1 MPPLDGVTSIN
12 IELQHYTKKPFSCI
26 VGCRSDLLGR
36 GVDPAMVMGVTIAA
50 AVLIAVLLIASMF
63 YVTKKG
69 YSRKWD
75 EE

>member
-1 MPPLDGVTSIN
+1 MDARGATDN
-12 IELQHYTKKPFSCI
+12 MGMGATI
-26 VGCRSDLLGR
+26 VIC
-36 GVDPAMVMGVTIAA
+36 AVMAA
-50 AVLIAVLLIASMF
+50 ALIYSFI

>member
-1 MPPLDGVTSIN
+1 MYKMGMGAT
-12 IELQHYTKKPFSCI
+12 I
-26 VGCRSDLLGR
+26 VIC
-36 GVDPAMVMGVTIAA
+36 AVMAA
-50 AVLIAVLLIASMF
+50 ALIYSFV

>member
-1 MPPLDGVTSIN
+1 MI
-12 IELQHYTKKPFSCI
+12 
-26 VGCRSDLLGR
+26 
-36 GVDPAMVMGVTIAA
+36 MGITIAA
-50 AVLIAVLLIASMF
+50 AVLIAALLIFSMF

>member
-1 MPPLDGVTSIN
+1 MKYRFI
-12 IELQHYTKKPFSCI
+12 IERSCLSFM
-26 VGCRSDLLGR
+26 VLGI
-36 GVDPAMVMGVTIAA
+36 TIAA
-50 AVLIAVLLIASMF
+50 AVLIAVLLIVLMF

>member
-1 MPPLDGVTSIN
+1 MG
-12 IELQHYTKKPFSCI
+12 
-26 VGCRSDLLGR
+26 LGI
-36 GVDPAMVMGVTIAA
+36 TITA
-50 AVLIAVLLIASMF
+50 AVLIAVLLTAAMF

>member
-1 MPPLDGVTSIN
+1 
-12 IELQHYTKKPFSCI
+12 
-26 VGCRSDLLGR
+26 
-36 GVDPAMVMGVTIAA
+36 MVMGITITA
-50 AVLIAVLLIASMF
+50 AVLIAVLLIVSMF

>member
-1 MPPLDGVTSIN
+1 M
-12 IELQHYTKKPFSCI
+12 
-26 VGCRSDLLGR
+26 
-36 GVDPAMVMGVTIAA
+36 MMGVTIVVG
-50 AVLIAVLLIASMF
+50 VLIAILLIASMF

>member
-1 MPPLDGVTSIN
+1 M
-12 IELQHYTKKPFSCI
+12 ERSCLSFM
-26 VGCRSDLLGR
+26 VLGI
-36 GVDPAMVMGVTIAA
+36 TIAA
-50 AVLIAVLLIASMF
+50 AVIIAVILIASMF